1 MLQERLGRVPPQYPH
16 VKIYVLANSRFQE
29 CNQTAKFT
37 QLQKLCPVLL
47 EVVEFTY
54 ETEYR
59 DFSHRPL
66 LAPTK
71 NATKSSVRAGAVVLV

>member
-37 QLQKLCPVLL
+37 QLENLRPVLL

-54 ETEYR
+54 ET
-59 DFSHRPL
+59 DVPHGPL
-66 LAPTK
+66 FAPTK
-71 NATKSSVRAGAVVLV
+71 NAAKSSVRAGAVVLV